1 MLSFAIAIALQMVTP
16 PASDPQPI
24 DLQKLISPADYPRD
38 ARSKA
43 GIVTIEVA
51 VSAEGKPTGCTV
63 TESSR
68 SVSLDTQ
75 SCKLAVKRLRFVPA
89 QNGAGAAVSGV
100 FRTVLTWTIGINKSP
115 VMFNSTQ
122 TVAVLPSDYA
132 RPVKMRLEFDATGH
146 SEACRIRESSGSHA
160 IDQFACERI
169 LKDTAIAPL
178 KAAKG
183 ITARAVRFMTLT
195 FVAK

>member
-1 MLSFAIAIALQMVTP
+1 MLSLAIAIALQAVTP
-16 PASDPQPI
+16 PASEPQPI

-68 SVSLDTQ
+68 SASLDAQ
-75 SCKLAVKRLRFVPA
+75 SCKLAMKRLRFVPA
-89 QNGAGAAVSGV
+89 QDGAGAAISGV
-100 FRTVLTWTIGINKSP
+100 FRTVLTWTIDVDKSP
-115 VMFNSTQ
+115 AMLNSTL
-122 TVAVLPSDYA
+122 TVAALPSDYT
-132 RPVKMRLEFDATGH
+132 RPVKVRLEIDATGRGD
-146 SEACRIRESSGSHA
+146 ACRVQESSGSNV
-160 IDQFACERI
+160 IDQLACGQA
-169 LKDTAIAPL
+169 LKDTAIAPP
-178 KAAKG
+178 KAGKG
-183 ITARAVRFMTLT
+183 VAARAIRFMTLT